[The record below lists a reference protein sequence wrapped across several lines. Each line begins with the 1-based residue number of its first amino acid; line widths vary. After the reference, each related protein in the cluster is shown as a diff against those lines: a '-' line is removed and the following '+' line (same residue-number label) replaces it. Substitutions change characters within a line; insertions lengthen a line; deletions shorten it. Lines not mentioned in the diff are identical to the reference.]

1 MPFEIPR
8 ESSPAKI
15 RAVEIGAT
23 TEDGGTR
30 SRTITLGG
38 ATALPFHTFEGE
50 MSNPPVIAMEVF
62 DTPPKRYP
70 RTLLDYFGEVVDKP
84 GAMAKKCVDE
94 YGAEMISLRLDG
106 THPDRGDRSPGEAA
120 DVAKE
125 VLEAVQVPL
134 IITGH
139 ANFEKTNEV
148 MRRVAEAASGENCL
162 INWVEQDNYKTI
174 AAVCLAH
181 GHTLVAQSPIDVN
194 IAKQLNIQLTDMSF
208 PADKIVMDPLTSA
221 LGYGLEYTYS
231 IMERIRLD
239 GLAGDDMLRMP
250 MMINPGYECSMCKE
264 SWAAEADM
272 PEWGRDERRTPYW
285 EIGTASS
292 LLLAGTELMVLYHPK
307 AVEVMKKKIAELGAL
322 EGD

>member
-1 MPFEIPR
+1 MPFEIPG

-15 RAVEIGAT
+15 RTVEIGAT
-23 TEDGGTR
+23 AANGGTR
-30 SRTITLGG
+30 SRTVTLGG
-38 ATALPFHTFEGE
+38 ATALPFHTFDGE
-50 MSNPPVIAMEVF
+50 MPNPPVIAMEVF

-70 RTLLDYFGEVVDKP
+70 STLLDYFGDVVNEP
-84 GAMAKKCVDE
+84 GAMAKKCVEE

-221 LGYGLEYTYS
+221 LGFGLEYTYS

-239 GLAGDDMLRMP
+239 GLAGDNMLRMP
-250 MMINPGYECSMCKE
+250 MMINPGNECSKCKE
-264 SWAAEADM
+264 SWAVEADM
-272 PEWGRDERRTPYW
+272 PEWGGEKRRTPYW
-285 EIGTASS
+285 EIATASS

-307 AVEVMKKKIAELGAL
+307 AVEVLKKKIADLGAL
-322 EGD
+322 RGA